1 MKMTG
6 RLYSTD
12 VGKKTVRI
20 KLVWSELNLWQKVTK
35 VPLKAL
41 TTKKE
46 SAFVLPYPTIF
57 KNLTLTTFLQ
67 HWTNVCVIVISTL
80 VDHVIVLHWRINSIH
95 KWNTSHCQIYF
106 QLHNLKKSIV
116 FMCEKCCRDSTEGT
130 MKDEVIIEKTSLSWD
145 RQCSSKAG
153 DIWVDIVKIWYW
165 SYKAFYLMA
174 ELIEGISLYS
184 DLAKRWVDGWVNE
197 FKTN

>member
-1 MKMTG
+1 MCFC
-6 RLYSTD
+6 ST
-12 VGKKTVRI
+12 
-20 KLVWSELNLWQKVTK
+20 
-35 VPLKAL
+35 
-41 TTKKE
+41 
-46 SAFVLPYPTIF
+46 LPY
-57 KNLTLTTFLQ
+57 NLQTSYTDNILTASYKRLC
-67 HWTNVCVIVISTL
+67 NCYL
-80 VDHVIVLHWRINSIH
+80 NSSWQCYCCSSLESKH

-116 FMCEKCCRDSTEGT
+116 FMCEKCCRNSTEGT

-145 RQCSSKAG
+145 RQSSSKAG
-153 DIWVDIVKIWYW
+153 DSWVDIVKIWYW